1 MEIFR
6 KHSED
11 VSTFTTNTDNDPP
24 VDTGTTLFEELDI
37 EFKKKYHMLKI
48 NNLKRDNGLDYILNG
63 YFFRIQGYTY
73 ALFTRYF

>member
-37 EFKKKYHMLKI
+37 EFKKKISDAKD
-48 NNLKRDNGLDYILNG
+48 K
-63 YFFRIQGYTY
+63 
-73 ALFTRYF
+73 